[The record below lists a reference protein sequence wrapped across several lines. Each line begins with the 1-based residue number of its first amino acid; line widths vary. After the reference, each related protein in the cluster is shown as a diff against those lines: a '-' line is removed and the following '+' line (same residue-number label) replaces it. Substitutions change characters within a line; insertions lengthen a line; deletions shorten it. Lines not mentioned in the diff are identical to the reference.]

1 MNDEPPQSHFEE
13 KTPEKVQDKPQEK
26 SWIEKIIDLFS
37 STPSTREEVNS
48 LLEAAVENQVIGQD
62 EFSIIEG
69 AMEVTEIQA
78 RDVMVPRTQMK
89 VVEINT
95 ASEEF
100 LKTIMDSGHSRFP
113 VIGDSIDDVRGILLA
128 KDLLP
133 LIHKENLDD
142 FDMESI
148 LRPAFRVPE
157 SKRLNKLLR
166 IFREKRNH
174 LALVVDEYDS
184 ISGLI
189 TIEDILE
196 EIVGEIEDEFD
207 VSQDT
212 HIKKL
217 GTNDFIIQAQMSI
230 EEFNEHFDA
239 KLESDDAETIAGLL
253 TEKMG
258 YIPHS
263 GESVSLSPFL
273 FKVIHSDN
281 RRIHL
286 LRIFTKNSKK

>member
-1 MNDEPPQSHFEE
+1 MNDEPPQSHYEE
-13 KTPEKVQDKPQEK
+13 KLPERTQEKPPEK
-26 SWIEKIIDLFS
+26 SWVEKIIDLFS
-37 STPSTREEVNS
+37 VTPKTREEVNS
-48 LLEAAVENQVIGQD
+48 LLEAAVENRVIGED

-69 AMEVTEIQA
+69 AMEVTEIQS
-78 RDVMVPRTQMK
+78 RDVMIPRTQMI
-89 VVEINT
+89 VVELN
-95 ASEEF
+95 AAPQDF

-133 LIHKENLDD
+133 LIHKESLDD

-148 LRPAFRVPE
+148 LRPAFKVPE

-166 IFREKRNH
+166 VFREKRNH
-174 LALVVDEYDS
+174 MALVVDEYDS

-207 VSQDT
+207 VSQDN

-217 GTNDFIIQAQMSI
+217 GTNDFIIQARMSI
-230 EEFNEHFDA
+230 EEFNEHFNA

-286 LRIFTKNSKK
+286 LRVFTKSNKK